1 MISKKKTQ
9 SEKMSKKTCFSLTEC
24 EMTVWKN
31 LLWLSA
37 HSVIHLPIPCSWAST
52 SEEGKTQ
59 KNQREEED
67 TVCFCFCC
75 WFFFFL
81 KSQDYLIGCNANLSF
96 LKLMPSG
103 YVIFHYFFFYQ
114 RKVICVKPLQFIL
127 FCSNIA
133 KVYVNLLFSV
143 EVSHGFTFY

>member
-1 MISKKKTQ
+1 M
-9 SEKMSKKTCFSLTEC
+9 FLF
-24 EMTVWKN
+24 
-31 LLWLSA
+31 LLL
-37 HSVIHLPIPCSWAST
+37 V
-52 SEEGKTQ
+52 
-59 KNQREEED
+59 
-67 TVCFCFCC
+67 
-75 WFFFFL
+75 FFFL

-103 YVIFHYFFFYQ
+103 YVIFHYFFYQ